1 MVKRLTRKKQITNSA
16 QRTSVMTNQL
26 TLFSSNEVALSFL
39 AFCVILVGCEKKG
52 PVTVPVHGTLT
63 FNGGPCPQSGTV
75 HFAPLHAA
83 EGLPLRPGSGDF
95 DVDGTFEVTSFELG
109 DGLVPG
115 TYRVRIEC
123 WEQYPGDFRPG
134 VSYVPEKYEPEQLVI
149 EDDTRE
155 AVEVSYDVPP
165 KL

>member
-1 MVKRLTRKKQITNSA
+1 MTKQWTMLPEDKA
-16 QRTSVMTNQL
+16 V
-26 TLFSSNEVALSFL
+26 LSFL
-39 AFCVILVGCEKKG
+39 ALCLLLNGCGKKG
-52 PVTVPVHGTLT
+52 PVTVPVHGIVT

-95 DVDGTFEVTSFELG
+95 DVDGTFKVTSFEPG

-115 TYRVRIEC
+115 TYRVQIEC
-123 WEQYPGDFRPG
+123 WEQYPGDFKPG

-149 EDDTRE
+149 EDGTRD

-165 KL
+165 KP